1 MDLHAGE
8 LYWNK
13 AEKAKFNFEKL
24 KKDISSDIVIVGGG
38 MSGSLCAY
46 VLSSSGFDVTV
57 VDRNK
62 IGNGSSS
69 ANTGLLQYC
78 SDKRISEFSE
88 DIGEDK
94 AVLFYKM
101 CLEAMDKLTEIAVKL
116 ESETEYIE
124 RESINYASKKS
135 DEKILIKDYE
145 ILKRH
150 NFPVEFLDNK
160 KLKNKYKIDKS
171 AALRTFNDAEVN
183 PFKFIQALTKKNV
196 GQGVKYYENTEID
209 LDNLSSSKLITMEGK
224 EINFKSLILT
234 TGYSKVYPVIEDK
247 CNKYITYAFCSKAME
262 KKLWENNAMI
272 WETKTP
278 YLYFRATKGN
288 RIIAGGLDEKLN
300 KSAYDSNKIKRKS
313 NEIAREVEKLFPEL
327 KIEIEFSWSALFFG
341 SKDGLPF
348 IGRDPNNLNI
358 YYLLGYEGNGT
369 CYSAAGAY
377 ILDDLIK
384 GNKNIY
390 ENLVRVDR

>member
-13 AEKAKFNFEKL
+13 TEKAKFNFEKL

-288 RIIAGGLDEKLN
+288 RIIAGGLM
-300 KSAYDSNKIKRKS
+300 KS
-313 NEIAREVEKLFPEL
+313 
-327 KIEIEFSWSALFFG
+327 
-341 SKDGLPF
+341 
-348 IGRDPNNLNI
+348 
-358 YYLLGYEGNGT
+358 
-369 CYSAAGAY
+369 
-377 ILDDLIK
+377 
-384 GNKNIY
+384 
-390 ENLVRVDR
+390 